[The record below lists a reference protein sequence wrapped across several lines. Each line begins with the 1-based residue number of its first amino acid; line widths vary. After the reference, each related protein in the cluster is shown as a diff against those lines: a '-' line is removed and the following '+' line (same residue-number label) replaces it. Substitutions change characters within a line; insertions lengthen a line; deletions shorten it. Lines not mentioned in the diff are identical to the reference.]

1 MIRKVYVKNRYRI
14 GNFPDCG
21 ILEWKCFLKITLL
34 SLRLTLAKMI
44 YRKLPAVEA
53 LPQERIF

>member
-1 MIRKVYVKNRYRI
+1 MNNRYRI
-14 GNFPDCG
+14 GNFPFCD

-44 YRKLPAVEA
+44 YWKLPAVEA